1 MTASIYILLAVNIV
15 LFLID
20 IILFKK
26 DKKKIDEKI
35 ENLLLKIN
43 QTDENIGKLGVK
55 VSRNGDDIQKI
66 RQEKF
71 ALKNELNSIHSVLET
86 LNNGFA
92 IPSYKNT

>member
-1 MTASIYILLAVNIV
+1 MTISIYILLAVNIV

-55 VSRNGDDIQKI
+55 VSRNGDDIQKM

-71 ALKNELNSIHSVLET
+71 ALKNELNSIHGVLET
-86 LNNGFA
+86 LNNGFT